1 MVLAEYTALRAEI
14 LQRSSLQWNM
24 FALQL
29 TAAGVVFSFA
39 LSNSTHTGF
48 LLILPVVSYDLTGRY
63 VSQVLGTQNA
73 AAYIREVLEPRT
85 GGTLHWETWNRALR
99 PRARVLTFLNPL
111 FLAFPGVSVTA
122 LAWVAPFVWAGRDVS
137 AGKRIL
143 VVIIWLVGL
152 VVTGLS
158 VQLIA
163 RVVSRH
169 WNPDWRQRLKSLA
182 SQRPKTSFLHRRP
195 ESSNDIRDESA
206 SDERQTDERDSNP
219 PS

>member
-1 MVLAEYTALRAEI
+1 MEPKGPAPDRDMILAEYPALRAEI

-48 LLILPVVSYDLTGRY
+48 LLILPVVSYVLTGRY

-85 GGTLHWETWNRALR
+85 DGTLHWETWNRSLR
-99 PRARVLTFLNPL
+99 PRARILTFLNPL
-111 FLAFPGVSVTA
+111 FLAFPGVSVIA
-122 LAWVAPFVWAGRDVS
+122 LAWVAPFVWAGHDV
-137 AGKRIL
+137 GKRIL
-143 VVIIWLVGL
+143 VAIIWLIGL

-169 WNPDWRQRLKSLA
+169 WNPGWRQGLTSLV
-182 SQRPKTSFLHRRP
+182 PTVL
-195 ESSNDIRDESA
+195 
-206 SDERQTDERDSNP
+206 T
-219 PS
+219 